1 MKLRILTS
9 PIVALGVIAGG
20 LLAVAS
26 VQAQS
31 SGTWAQDRLM
41 TQQRTQTQSQLRSD
55 QLSTGALQQERL
67 MSQQRI
73 QSQQMLRDGT
83 GSSSG
88 SAFQNQL
95 QNQQR
100 QQLQFQPRS
109 AQGTGIPGGLG
120 SGARMGGMGGRR

>member
-1 MKLRILTS
+1 MNLRIPTS
-9 PIVALGVIAGG
+9 TAVALGLLAGG

-26 VQAQS
+26 VKAQS
-31 SGTWAQDRLM
+31 SGTLTQERLM
-41 TQQRTQTQSQLRSD
+41 AQQRTQTQNQLRSD

-73 QSQQMLRDGT
+73 QSQQMLRDGS
-83 GSSSG
+83 GPSG

-100 QQLQFQPRS
+100 QQLQFQQRPS
-109 AQGTGIPGGLG
+109 QGSGIPGGSG
-120 SGARMGGMGGRR
+120 SGTRMGARGGRR